1 MVGLTSHYLYTYT
14 VQAKEEVMEEHL
26 KSEDSDAAVN
36 QQQALDLSKL
46 VDEAF
51 QSGLI
56 KSREDLVA
64 FLDQKLRIVMEPE
77 LQNRSENDVQELLE
91 KRKESI
97 VLLAL
102 CRFSEE
108 AIKAGRSMSSE
119 ELKSSLQSRKL
130 KLQQ

>member
-1 MVGLTSHYLYTYT
+1 M
-14 VQAKEEVMEEHL
+14 KEHL

-36 QQQALDLSKL
+36 QQQALDLCQL

-56 KSREDLVA
+56 KSREDLDV
-64 FLDQKLRIVMEPE
+64 FLDQKLRIVMVSE

-97 VLLAL
+97 AILSL
-102 CRFSEE
+102 CRFAENDIQTGRGLNSDQLQE
-108 AIKAGRSMSSE
+108 ILRVRKQKFKSLIFHSKADR
-119 ELKSSLQSRKL
+119 LVIYD
-130 KLQQ
+130 